1 MNHTPTTKEYFV
13 AAILVFLGAV
23 LVSTK
28 AIFVKLAYQYSIDSA
43 SLLTLRMAFS
53 FPIFLIIA
61 IWSFNKK
68 KNRQN
73 PLTKKELGIIMLMGM
88 LGYYLAS
95 LFDFMGL
102 QYISASFERIILYLY
117 PTIVLLMSLVFLKKK
132 ILNFQLIALG
142 LTYLGVGMAFWE
154 NLQSNFGENIWLGT
168 GLVFLSALFYSV
180 YLIGGG
186 IILPKVGT
194 FRFNSLAMLSASFG
208 IFIHH
213 YLFNETDLL
222 SFDKPVYQLSIAI
235 AIIATIIPTFLIVEG
250 VRVIGSNNAAIITSI
265 GPISTIVLAYI
276 FLEERLGW
284 LQWTGTLFVIAGVLL
299 IALKKKNY
307 KEL

>member
-102 QYISASFERIILYLY
+102 QYISASFDRYNIKLYC
-117 PTIVLLMSLVFLKKK
+117 
-132 ILNFQLIALG
+132 
-142 LTYLGVGMAFWE
+142 
-154 NLQSNFGENIWLGT
+154 
-168 GLVFLSALFYSV
+168 
-180 YLIGGG
+180 
-186 IILPKVGT
+186 
-194 FRFNSLAMLSASFG
+194 
-208 IFIHH
+208 
-213 YLFNETDLL
+213 
-222 SFDKPVYQLSIAI
+222 
-235 AIIATIIPTFLIVEG
+235 TFLC
-250 VRVIGSNNAAIITSI
+250 
-265 GPISTIVLAYI
+265 I
-276 FLEERLGW
+276 FRL
-284 LQWTGTLFVIAGVLL
+284 FF
-299 IALKKKNY
+299 
-307 KEL
+307 